1 MLARRRGS
9 VVRTAIGLMFAALAP
24 LAVLGPGC
32 KKKQEEV
39 QYPPQPA
46 QVFVPEGG
54 ASSASPPDAVPPPD
68 AAAVGDG
75 GPQPLDLVTMQAM
88 QDFIKARAR
97 KEARGMKPSGDFFG
111 GVVEEGG
118 SVEHTMMIDSGRCYS
133 VLAMGSPG
141 VAELDIQIQA
151 KPGLPVP
158 LPGPIIAVDSN
169 TGPEAAVSPCW
180 KNPFP
185 LSFPAVVVLKATRGR
200 GPVGGQVYV
209 K

>member
-1 MLARRRGS
+1 MGYRP
-9 VVRTAIGLMFAALAP
+9 TAIVRAVLLGFLGTLGATGL
-24 LAVLGPGC
+24 LGPGC
-32 KKKQEEV
+32 KKKQ
-39 QYPPQPA
+39 QDPQFP
-46 QVFVPEGG
+46 QQSYV
-54 ASSASPPDAVPPPD
+54 PDAGAPEAAPPEAAPPPD
-68 AAAVGDG
+68 SAAVSDG

-97 KEARGMKPSGDFFG
+97 KEAAGMKPHGDFFG

-118 SVEHTMMIDSGRCYS
+118 VVQHTMMIDSGRCYG
-133 VLAMGSPG
+133 VVAMGSPG

-151 KPGLPVP
+151 KPGLPIP
-158 LPGPIIAVDSN
+158 LPGPIIAVDSQ

-185 LSFPAVVVLKATRGR
+185 LSFPAVVVLKATRGK
-200 GPVGGQVYV
+200 GPIGGQVYV